1 MNCTEQEA
9 LHICERI
16 LDWTQE
22 LGGVSTLSW
31 HERSLA
37 PERQWDG
44 AYRWL
49 LARLR
54 QRGARVLPAREV
66 VSWFSARRS
75 VDLQGADV
83 EADRL
88 HAFADRGLQTEGPP
102 ALVLRIHGN
111 PGDRGHAGASGFVD
125 IPVDAASLSAL
136 LSEVRAA
143 SA

>member
-9 LHICERI
+9 LPICERI
-16 LDWTQE
+16 LQWTQE
-22 LGGVSTLSW
+22 LGGVATLSW

-54 QRGARVLPAREV
+54 QRGARVLTAREV
-66 VSWFSARRS
+66 VSWFSARRA
-75 VDLQGADV
+75 VDLEGADV

-88 HAFADRGLQTEGPP
+88 SAFAERGPETAASP
-102 ALVLRIHGN
+102 ALTLRIHATPAGR
-111 PGDRGHAGASGFVD
+111 DQAGASGSID
-125 IPVDAASLSAL
+125 IPVDAHSLSAL
-136 LSEVRAA
+136 LSEVRAP
-143 SA
+143 SS